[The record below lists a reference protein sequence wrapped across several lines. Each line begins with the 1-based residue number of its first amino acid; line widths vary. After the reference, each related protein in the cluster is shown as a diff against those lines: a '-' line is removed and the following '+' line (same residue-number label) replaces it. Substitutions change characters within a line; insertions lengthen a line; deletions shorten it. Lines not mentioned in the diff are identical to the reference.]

1 MGAAPK
7 LAILS
12 ELLDSFLLSTST
24 ETIKNRNSHQ
34 LQYMC
39 FRLDTQNK
47 VSLERELYLQKESH
61 LSLWNLRISGRM
73 VRGETKVP
81 KAEQFLESFRADPP
95 GYRRGTKNPPPPW
108 SAGDS
113 AQAQP
118 VASMWQGQAE
128 PHQGAPL
135 NLSYRCCALLSN
147 RYIFLQMCSF
157 SRSWIYKSEFQAYIK
172 TLLCILA
179 SPSPFFRNNN
189 QFQFKQLCKV

>member
-1 MGAAPK
+1 MAPFGAACSWPLHRGVAFVSHSRLILSLKYTEMGAAPK

-95 GYRRGTKNPPPPW
+95 GYRRGTKNHHHPPIEWRRHCP
-108 SAGDS
+108 
-113 AQAQP
+113 
-118 VASMWQGQAE
+118 
-128 PHQGAPL
+128 
-135 NLSYRCCALLSN
+135 
-147 RYIFLQMCSF
+147 
-157 SRSWIYKSEFQAYIK
+157 
-172 TLLCILA
+172 T
-179 SPSPFFRNNN
+179 PSP
-189 QFQFKQLCKV
+189 